1 MQWTGRKLAMHP
13 LFLIVLPLWL
23 LRAVAEAV
31 EVTRDGYL
39 KVPTDVMWKKF
50 LEGYVDSRCFRLCWE
65 RWLPMDI
72 DFTDPG
78 YYIVYQNV
86 DRDWLDILDRPSEQ
100 YCERLTFARAFQ
112 RCYTSYCGG
121 LFARVPNPPM
131 GSHEGDKPKLWAWT
145 SEYVARYGPGQAS
158 FEDYTFLPEE
168 NTFWGP
174 FPLGLTAA
182 CFAAPDQVFSS
193 NLTYHNLIKTKAINS
208 TDGRFPVPQAIR
220 KLLIPIWTSPN
231 LLDYWSYSLQHEQV
245 EDQIE
250 EPRRLTALH
259 KKIITTYIAAIAA
272 YAHLLSIS
280 SNSMRRFPE
289 AVQLLAFCLVPL
301 LPAIQLLHNLID
313 AMIFLLDGKPWEKS
327 YLLAGVA
334 GVVLYQEPAYRARL
348 LEVDD
353 SHLAPSNLSRMDF
366 QWLGRLIWILVNL
379 GVLMF
384 TIVPYFSR
392 LTYRF
397 HGATFCAAT
406 GFDHRVGWIATSA
419 ILPIFTTFILHL
431 INKDW
436 ALQENT
442 ERNQNTEDWKP
453 RLALE
458 WTAATVV
465 LEVLIMITGR
475 VTVTEVI
482 FDRLLR
488 GKLQFVLVAMMTLS
502 MVVASAWR
510 PLSLWYSNP
519 RRRLHNSLIWFLV
532 VISFGYSLLVFLL
545 QIFLDMEE
553 YADLA
558 LDFVLPWNHRWQVP
572 VPAWSEWL

>member
-13 LFLIVLPLWL
+13 LFLTVLPLWL

-39 KVPTDVMWKKF
+39 KIPTEVMWKKF

-86 DRDWLDILDRPSEQ
+86 DEDWLDIIDRPSEE
-100 YCERLTFARAFQ
+100 YCERLSYARSFQ
-112 RCYTSYCGG
+112 RCYISYCGG
-121 LFARVPNPPM
+121 LFARVPNPQM

-145 SEYVARYGPGQAS
+145 SDYVARYGPGEAS
-158 FEDYTFLPEE
+158 FKDYTFQPEE

-193 NLTYHNLIKTKAINS
+193 NVTDHNLIKTKAINS
-208 TDGRFPVPQAIR
+208 TDGRLSVSQAVR
-220 KLLIPIWTSPN
+220 KLLIPIWTSSN
-231 LLDYWSYSLQHEQV
+231 LLDYWSYNLQHEHL

-250 EPRRLTALH
+250 EPRHLTDLH
-259 KKIITTYIAAIAA
+259 KKIITTYIAAIFA
-272 YAHLLSIS
+272 YAHILSIS
-280 SNSMRRFPE
+280 SNSKRRFPE
-289 AVQLLAFCLVPL
+289 VVQGLAFCLVPL
-301 LPAIQLLHNLID
+301 LPAIQLLHNFID
-313 AMIFLLDGKPWEKS
+313 AMIFLSDGKPREVS

-334 GVVLYQEPAYRARL
+334 GIVLYQEPAYRARL
-348 LEVDD
+348 LEVDV

-366 QWLGRLIWILVNL
+366 LWLIRLIGILVNL

-392 LTYRF
+392 LAYRF
-397 HGATFCAAT
+397 HDATFCAAT
-406 GFDHRVGWIATSA
+406 GFDHRVGWVATSA
-419 ILPIFTTFILHL
+419 LVPLGTTLILHVL
-431 INKDW
+431 NKDW
-436 ALQENT
+436 ALQEGT
-442 ERNQNTEDWKP
+442 ERNQNTEDWKS

-465 LEVLIMITGR
+465 LEVLIMTTGR

-488 GKLQFVLVAMMTLS
+488 GKLLFVFIAVMTLA
-502 MVVASAWR
+502 MVLASAWR
-510 PLSLWYSNP
+510 PLSLLYSNP

-532 VISFGYSLLVFLL
+532 VVSFGYSLSVFLL

-572 VPAWSEWL
+572 NPAWSE

>member
-1 MQWTGRKLAMHP
+1 
-13 LFLIVLPLWL
+13 
-23 LRAVAEAV
+23 
-31 EVTRDGYL
+31 
-39 KVPTDVMWKKF
+39 
-50 LEGYVDSRCFRLCWE
+50 
-65 RWLPMDI
+65 
-72 DFTDPG
+72 
-78 YYIVYQNV
+78 
-86 DRDWLDILDRPSEQ
+86 
-100 YCERLTFARAFQ
+100 
-112 RCYTSYCGG
+112 
-121 LFARVPNPPM
+121 
-131 GSHEGDKPKLWAWT
+131 
-145 SEYVARYGPGQAS
+145 
-158 FEDYTFLPEE
+158 
-168 NTFWGP
+168 
-174 FPLGLTAA
+174 
-182 CFAAPDQVFSS
+182 
-193 NLTYHNLIKTKAINS
+193 
-208 TDGRFPVPQAIR
+208 
-220 KLLIPIWTSPN
+220 
-231 LLDYWSYSLQHEQV
+231 
-245 EDQIE
+245 
-250 EPRRLTALH
+250 
-259 KKIITTYIAAIAA
+259 
-272 YAHLLSIS
+272 
-280 SNSMRRFPE
+280 
-289 AVQLLAFCLVPL
+289 
-301 LPAIQLLHNLID
+301 
-313 AMIFLLDGKPWEKS
+313 
-327 YLLAGVA
+327 
-334 GVVLYQEPAYRARL
+334 
-348 LEVDD
+348 
-353 SHLAPSNLSRMDF
+353 
-366 QWLGRLIWILVNL
+366 
-379 GVLMF
+379 MF

-419 ILPIFTTFILHL
+419 IVPIFTTFILHL

-442 ERNQNTEDWKP
+442 ECNQNTEDWKS